1 VFGVAF
7 VFAPSIVPAA
17 NDTVYLVEDYLGR
30 SGRIFPETSLTHCN
44 RETVLRDL
52 YAGQYHDPV
61 RVVAFNTREGW
72 SRDVSYEFAVE
83 IQRRADVAGEDLS
96 GNLAEFV
103 RFYTRSA
110 KQLTFRLA

>member
-7 VFAPSIVPAA
+7 VFTPSIVPTAD
-17 NDTVYLVEDYLGR
+17 DTVYLVEDYLGG
-30 SGRIFPETSLTHCN
+30 SGRIFPETSVAESN
-44 RETVLRDL
+44 RETILRDL

-83 IQRRADVAGEDLS
+83 SNGAPTSRAKTSPATLPSSCGS
-96 GNLAEFV
+96 TLAL
-103 RFYTRSA
+103 RSN
-110 KQLTFRLA
+110 